1 MTYLITGASG
11 FIGSHLAQ
19 HLLRNG
25 HSVINVDNFDSFYD
39 YKIKIRNTLES
50 LQQSP
55 HFSFSE
61 KDTDINKLVDRIHSE
76 RYQLYYQDIRDRTGL
91 KTVFENHSVDMV
103 IHLAA
108 LAGVR
113 PSIDRPLEYEEVNIR
128 GTMNLWELCRDFKIQ
143 KFICAS
149 SSSVYGITRK
159 SRFLKQIQWINPF
172 LLMQQPRKV

>member
-61 KDTDINKLVDRIHSE
+61 KYTDINTLVDRTHS
-76 RYQLYYQDIRDRTGL
+76 
-91 KTVFENHSVDMV
+91 
-103 IHLAA
+103 
-108 LAGVR
+108 
-113 PSIDRPLEYEEVNIR
+113 
-128 GTMNLWELCRDFKIQ
+128 
-143 KFICAS
+143 
-149 SSSVYGITRK
+149 
-159 SRFLKQIQWINPF
+159 
-172 LLMQQPRKV
+172 